1 MDSHRPA
8 RQTAV
13 RGLLIALTVVI
24 TVSLTFVLG
33 RIVTLDGFG
42 VLDAA
47 FLALF
52 AILTVWI
59 SFNSMMAVLG
69 VLSLWRRELSGKAGV
84 ISATR
89 FENLSETG
97 HGNFKTAVLIPI
109 YNEDV
114 NRVYAGSLA
123 MRKSLQSLFN
133 RLPAMQIDFFI
144 LSDTTNPDVWA
155 LEELAFVS
163 QNPQVATLPPIFYR
177 HRLKNINRKVGNIQ
191 EFCER
196 WGSAYKY
203 MVVLDADSLM
213 GPETILEMIHRIDA
227 DPKIGLLQTPPS
239 PVNSTSLFSRMQQ
252 FACSVYGPGCTHGLN
267 LWAGTSG
274 NYWGHNA
281 IIRTEAFLKTC
292 GLPELPGYAPF
303 GGGIMSHDFVEAAFL
318 RKGGWKVVLADDL
331 GQSYEEL
338 PCTLTAY
345 LQRDQRWCQGN
356 MQHINFLA
364 HTRLLPMSRFHLTA
378 GIMSFLA
385 SPLWGLFMVL
395 GIVQYVFLHRDEMV
409 HTPGIHVMRDS
420 LAVFGVT
427 LGMIFLPKVLTMVRV
442 LSSNRL
448 SHQHGGRIRF
458 VLSVLSEWVIS
469 VFTAPIML
477 YFHSTFVVSNI
488 FGRKV
493 SWNAQKRGD
502 DALEWNDAIVTYAP
516 LMFLGIIAGTAIR
529 LLDYHMFLWFSPVLA
544 GLVFAIPSAY
554 ILSSTGIGKR
564 LRQWKIFTIPEELNP
579 PAVLKLQH
587 QYLDDVLTSTGE
599 AALDAFE
606 LIIKNRQAYTRHQI
620 ALSSSNQSELN
631 SMKAQ
636 KISEHDMML
645 WKARIIS
652 NHMLDFTAAERKLIL
667 CHQEVLQQLHF
678 YYLKKRYQSK
688 FNES

>member
-1 MDSHRPA
+1 MESLSA
-8 RQTAV
+8 TKQTAL
-13 RGLLIALTVVI
+13 RIFLIATTALI
-24 TVSLTFVLG
+24 TIALVFALG
-33 RIVTLDGFG
+33 QIISIDGFG
-42 VLDAA
+42 FIDAA
-47 FLALF
+47 FLSLF
-52 AILTVWI
+52 AVLTVWI
-59 SFNSMMAVLG
+59 AFNSMMAITG
-69 VLSLWRRELSGKAGV
+69 VLALWGAELTGKTSV
-84 ISATR
+84 ISASSL
-89 FENLSETG
+89 ENSAHTSFT
-97 HGNFKTAVLIPI
+97 HFKTAVLIPI

-203 MVVLDADSLM
+203 MIVLDADSLM
-213 GPETILEMIHRIDA
+213 GPETVLEMIRRIEQ
-227 DPKIGLLQTPPS
+227 DPAIGLLQTPPT

-252 FACSVYGPGCTHGLN
+252 FACSVYGPGCTRGLN
-267 LWAGTSG
+267 LWSGTSG

-281 IIRTEAFLKTC
+281 IIRTDAFLQSC

-303 GGGIMSHDFVEAAFL
+303 GGGIMSHDFVEAAYL
-318 RKGGWKVVLADDL
+318 RKAGWKVALADDL
-331 GQSYEEL
+331 SASYEEL

-364 HTRLLPMSRFHLTA
+364 HTKLRAMSRFHLIA

-385 SPLWGLFMVL
+385 SPLWGIFMVM
-395 GIVQYVFLHRDEMV
+395 GIIQFLFLKDVPVENGETR
-409 HTPGIHVMRDS
+409 RLLLDS
-420 LAVFGVT
+420 LLIFAAT
-427 LGMIFLPKVLTMVRV
+427 IGMIFLPKILTVFRV
-442 LSSNRL
+442 ISNNRL
-448 SHQHGGRIRF
+448 SRQHGGRLRF
-458 VLSVLSEWVIS
+458 LVSVLIEWTLSVL
-469 VFTAPIML
+469 TAPIML

-493 SWNAQKRGD
+493 TWNAQKRGD
-502 DALEWNDAIVTYAP
+502 DVLEWNDAIVTYAP
-516 LMFLGIIAGTAIR
+516 LMFLGVIAGVAIR
-529 LLDYHMFLWFSPVLA
+529 FLDDHLFLWFSPVLA
-544 GLVFAIPSAY
+544 GLCFSIPAAY
-554 ILSSTGIGKR
+554 LLSSTKLGKSLGR
-564 LRQWKIFTIPEELNP
+564 MKIFAIPEELNP
-579 PAVLKLQH
+579 PPVLQLQR
-587 QYLDDVLTSTGE
+587 QCLDDVLTSTGD
-599 AALDAFE
+599 ASLDAFE

-620 ALSSSNQSELN
+620 ALSSSNQHELN
-631 SMKAQ
+631 AIKEQ
-636 KISEHDMML
+636 KVTEHDLVL

-652 NHMLDFTAAERKLIL
+652 NHMQDFTPAERKLIL
-667 CHQEVLQQLHF
+667 CNQEVLQQLHF
-678 YYLKKRYQSK
+678 YYLKKRQQEK
-688 FNES
+688 FSG